1 MEIKEFAIKVQK
13 TVQEILGAKY
23 EVKLQEVQKNNG
35 VFLTGLVILKER
47 QNVSP
52 TIYLQAFWEAYEEGV
67 TFAEVIYRI
76 LQIYNED
83 TPKRNVD
90 MAFFREFDRV
100 KDRICYRLIHAKK
113 NESLLE
119 KIPYIPF
126 LDLAICFYYAYEG
139 KPLGNGSILIYNT
152 HMEMWKTNLS
162 ELLYYAQNNTP
173 RLFPWECNSMELV
186 VHNLMEEQ
194 VASKELRMLEEE
206 EQRQLFQDLPMYIVS
221 NSQKLHGAACMIY
234 QDVFAKL
241 AENFG
246 TNFYILPS
254 SIHEV
259 ILLADSGTENPSRLR
274 EMIQEVNKTQVE
286 PEEVLSDNLYYFDR
300 IENKIKIV

>member
-1 MEIKEFAIKVQK
+1 MEMKEFAIKVQK

-35 VFLTGLVILKER
+35 VFLTGLVILRER
-47 QNVSP
+47 RNVSP

-90 MAFFREFDRV
+90 MAFFREFEKV

-119 KIPYIPF
+119 KIPHIPF

-139 KPLGNGSILIYNT
+139 KALGNGSILIYNT

-186 VHNLMEEQ
+186 IRNLMEERGD
-194 VASKELRMLEEE
+194 SKSLRILEEE
-206 EQRQLFQDLPMYIVS
+206 EEKQLFDDLPMYIVS
-221 NSQKLHGAACMIY
+221 NRQKLHGAACMIY
-234 QDVFAKL
+234 PAVFAKL
-241 AENFG
+241 AENFQS
-246 TNFYILPS
+246 NFYIIPS

-259 ILLADSGTENPSRLR
+259 ILLTDNGTESPSRLQ
-274 EMIQEVNKTQVE
+274 EMIREVNKTQVE
-286 PEEVLSDNLYYFDR
+286 PEEVLSDSLYYFDR
-300 IENKIKIV
+300 KENRIKIV